1 MLKGRTKSAYG
12 GVGTRKCELRLIE
25 ENKQGTHRTQSF
37 PVCKLILGIS
47 QMLPA
52 LGTEKPFPAGPEFIF
67 SIVSSVL
74 KRQGLFHACLNYVG

>member
-1 MLKGRTKSAYG
+1 MCVFFCVEIFNMGIQKAKSHDQTLMLKGRTKSAYG

-25 ENKQGTHRTQSF
+25 ENKQGTHRRQAF

-52 LGTEKPFPAGPEFIF
+52 LGTEKPFPTGP
-67 SIVSSVL
+67 
-74 KRQGLFHACLNYVG
+74 